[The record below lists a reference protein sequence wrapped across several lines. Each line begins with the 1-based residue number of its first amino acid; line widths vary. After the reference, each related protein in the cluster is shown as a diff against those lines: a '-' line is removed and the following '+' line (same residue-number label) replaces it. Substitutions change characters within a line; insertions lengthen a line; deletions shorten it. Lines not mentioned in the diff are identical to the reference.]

1 MNIEEIAVRFM
12 GNMLANPLID
22 QVQIPDG
29 EILEEV
35 LAHKAIKAAHVLKQ
49 ELKADFMGAEDAM
62 IVE

>member
-12 GNMLANPLID
+12 GNILANPIID
-22 QVQIPDG
+22 EIPAENEDEFY
-29 EILEEV
+29 EI

-49 ELKADFMGAEDAM
+49 ELKADFMDAEDAI